1 MLAQTL
7 EWHLSKADPNYTNVL
22 FLSLFHSGLGFL
34 PPLSSILFSG
44 FIAVV
49 AWESI
54 PQAKSLEKKWINIKY
69 CLYAILLYGKIISA
83 EGMSPDVI
91 I

>member
-1 MLAQTL
+1 MLPRTL
-7 EWHLSKADPNYTNVL
+7 EWHLAKAGPNYTNVL

-34 PPLSSILFSG
+34 PPLSSILISG
-44 FIAVV
+44 FTAIV

-54 PQAKSLEKKWINIKY
+54 PQAKTLEKKWINIKY
-69 CLYAILLYGKIISA
+69 CLCAILLYGKIISA